1 MTSRFP
7 KKSLILCGCAV
18 YLAYALVWGLRQR
31 EQLLAEAEY
40 LATCRDTP
48 AAVTAPTRVAHE
60 QPSVKQPALGTGHV
74 AMSEEPSWTE
84 TRTQ

>member
-31 EQLLAEAEY
+31 EQFLAEAEY
-40 LATCRDTP
+40 LASCRDAP
-48 AAVTAPTRVAHE
+48 AAVTAPARVAHE
-60 QPSVKQPALGTGHV
+60 QPSEKQPALGAGHV
-74 AMSEEPSWTE
+74 AMSKESSWME